1 MGVSDGQ
8 AFNKHECNAI
18 QSDLRDIRQLC
29 KLCRSCT
36 PCNAKQELSAESFVQ
51 PLAKSKE
58 GSGGV
63 IDV

>member
-29 KLCRSCT
+29 KLC
-36 PCNAKQELSAESFVQ
+36 NAEQSALSAESFVQ

>member
-8 AFNKHECNAI
+8 AFSKRECNAI

-29 KLCRSCT
+29 KPCR
-36 PCNAKQELSAESFVQ
+36 PCNAEQKELSAESFVQ

-63 IDV
+63 SDV

>member
-29 KLCRSCT
+29 KLCRSC
-36 PCNAKQELSAESFVQ
+36 NAERNELSAESFVQ